1 MSKITPVTVWQ
12 VEGFSK
18 LFSTEAEAKDNL
30 LTRDLADNIQRQST
44 LSEDDAWNLAVQLR
58 AEYLMVPKHALIS
71 ECLNQSDSLECT
83 VGQLQSFV
91 EYLQNAY

>member
-18 LFSTEAEAKDNL
+18 LFSTEAEAKNNL
-30 LTRDLADNIQRQST
+30 LTRGLADNIQRQSM
-44 LSEDDAWNLAVQLR
+44 LSEDDSWNLAVQLR
-58 AEYLMVPKHALIS
+58 EEFLMVPKHALIS
-71 ECLNQSDSLECT
+71 ECLNQSDPTGCA

-91 EYLQNAY
+91 EHLQNAY